1 MNTFIPATEMI
12 FRACAVFLTRCG
24 VRFRLR
30 TIEYATLNLPCLVSK
45 ILAHQTKNHF
55 VRGYNKLVA
64 WKNDPYRK
72 PLILKGARQVG
83 KT

>member
-1 MNTFIPATEMI
+1 MI

-45 ILAHQTKNHF
+45 ILAHPTKNHF
-55 VRGYNKLVA
+55 VRGYNCLREMKRKAHGAQKPRHIKRIVEVA
-64 WKNDPYRK
+64 ST
-72 PLILKGARQVG
+72 AQQVG
-83 KT
+83 A